1 MYECLKIID
10 IGQSAA
16 KFRIGKRST
25 VRSGVCR
32 TSVRNGDDLSFVHT
46 KYGK

>member
-10 IGQSAA
+10 IGKSAA
-16 KFRIGKRST
+16 KLRIEEGST